1 MQVSIISTSDV
12 HGYFRADDFRRPL
25 QNDGLGLTRAATVI
39 ETLREQAAP
48 EDVIITIENGDL
60 FKGHH

>member
-39 ETLREQAAP
+39 ETLLQKMSSLQLKT
-48 EDVIITIENGDL
+48 VIL